1 MWEKMK
7 WNIVSNFEDAVTKNQ
22 ISLNNTY
29 LMLHVHFLM
38 IWETFLRNGR
48 KYFDENEKK
57 E

>member
-22 ISLNNTY
+22 ISSNNTY